1 MILCYVAH
9 CVDILDSIL
18 LLVARWVSRI
28 FPSHPLDIIDFPLR
42 FSGTLSPCPRHARPF
57 AFRGLT
63 LMLEFTASPFWP
75 YEWCN
80 TIPVLQKRN
89 WLLCYFHFVAILI
102 WRLIAGVLEFGFV
115 HRARKLWCFEQVSLY
130 IYSLVGLNLLITC
143 QDLVFPL

>member
-1 MILCYVAH
+1 
-9 CVDILDSIL
+9 
-18 LLVARWVSRI
+18 
-28 FPSHPLDIIDFPLR
+28 
-42 FSGTLSPCPRHARPF
+42 
-57 AFRGLT
+57 
-63 LMLEFTASPFWP
+63 MLGFTASPFWP

-143 QDLVFPL
+143 QDRVISP